1 MKKIL
6 LSLIIVSMFS
16 FMNKSFAKYEKIFF
30 DFNIKSIDGNNLELS
45 KYKNKAILLVNV
57 ASNCGFTK
65 QYSDLQ
71 NLWEKYEN
79 KGLIVLGVPSNQ
91 FGGQEPGSNKE
102 IKKFCEVNF
111 NVNFPMTDKIDVKGA
126 LAHPIFLWAK
136 KNHGNSAIP
145 KWNFH
150 KILINKEGKIQDT
163 YSSLTKP
170 TSKKNHRRNRK
181 NIKYR
186 MTYHHTLELY
196 FWAKY

>member
-6 LSLIIVSMFS
+6 LSLIIISMFS
-16 FMNKSFAKYEKIFF
+16 FMNKTFAKYEKTFF
-30 DFNIKSIDGNNLELS
+30 DFSIKGIDGNNLELS
-45 KYKNKAILLVNV
+45 TYKNKAILLVNV

-71 NLWEKYEN
+71 QLWEKYGD

-91 FGGQEPGSNKE
+91 FGGQEPGSNQE

-111 NVNFPMTDKIDVKGA
+111 NVNFPMTDKVDVKGT

-136 KNHGNSAIP
+136 ENYGSSAIP

-150 KILINKEGKIQDT
+150 KILINKDGKIQDT

-170 TSKKNHRRNRK
+170 TSKKITDEIEK
-181 NIKYR
+181 ILNI
-186 MTYHHTLELY
+186 E
-196 FWAKY
+196 

>member
-6 LSLIIVSMFS
+6 LFLIIISMFS
-16 FMNKSFAKYEKIFF
+16 FMNKTFAKYEKTFF
-30 DFNIKSIDGNNLELS
+30 DFSIKSIDGNNLDLS
-45 KYKNKAILLVNV
+45 TYKNKAILLVNV

-71 NLWEKYEN
+71 QLWEKYGD

-91 FGGQEPGSNKE
+91 FGKQEPGSNKE

-111 NVNFPMTDKIDVKGA
+111 KVNFPMTDKVDVKGT

-136 KNHGNSAIP
+136 ENYGSSAIP

-150 KILINKEGKIQDT
+150 KILINKDGKIQDT

-170 TSKKNHRRNRK
+170 TSKKITDEIEK
-181 NIKYR
+181 ILNI
-186 MTYHHTLELY
+186 E
-196 FWAKY
+196 